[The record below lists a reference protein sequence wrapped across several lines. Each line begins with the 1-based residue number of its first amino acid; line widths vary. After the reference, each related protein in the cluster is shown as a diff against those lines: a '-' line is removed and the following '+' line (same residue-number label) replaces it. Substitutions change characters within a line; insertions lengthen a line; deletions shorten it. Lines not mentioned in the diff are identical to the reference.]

1 MEAKRI
7 LVIDD
12 DPDFLAYVGIVLR
25 SQGYDVAS
33 ATDVANGLAAARR
46 VRPHLVIADV
56 MISYDLTG
64 ANLCHDMRADPLLA
78 RVPILMV
85 SAILD
90 DHDEPLYSTAT
101 RSADA
106 FMTKPLDPAGLL
118 AQVAAM
124 LAGPTDQGG

>member
-1 MEAKRI
+1 MKAKRI

-25 SQGYDVAS
+25 SRGYDVAS
-33 ATDVANGLAAARR
+33 AGDIAAGLEAARR
-46 VRPHLVIADV
+46 IRPHLVIADV

-64 ANLCHDMRADPLLA
+64 SHLCSDMRADPLLSH
-78 RVPILMV
+78 VPILMV

-90 DHDEPLYSTAT
+90 DHDEPLYSMAT

-106 FMTKPLDPAGLL
+106 FLTKPLDPDRLL
-118 AQVAAM
+118 AQVSAM
-124 LAGPTDQGG
+124 LADAADQGG

>member
-64 ANLCHDMRADPLLA
+64 ANLCHDMRAEPLLA
-78 RVPILMV
+78 RVPILME

-90 DHDEPLYSTAT
+90 DHDDRSIPRPPARRCLHGQAT
-101 RSADA
+101 
-106 FMTKPLDPAGLL
+106 DPAR
-118 AQVAAM
+118 AAGPSRLK
-124 LAGPTDQGG
+124 LAGPTDQRR